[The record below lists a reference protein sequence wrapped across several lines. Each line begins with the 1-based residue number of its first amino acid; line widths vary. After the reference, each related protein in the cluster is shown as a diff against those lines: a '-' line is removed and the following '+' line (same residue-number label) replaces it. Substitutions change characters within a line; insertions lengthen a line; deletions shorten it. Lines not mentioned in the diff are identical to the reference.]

1 MGPMGSGFGAM
12 DDNNIITMEDDD
24 LQEDIANTESGEN
37 WSVVPTKN
45 VFEKQNSTGL
55 LAIIE
60 T

>member
-1 MGPMGSGFGAM
+1 M